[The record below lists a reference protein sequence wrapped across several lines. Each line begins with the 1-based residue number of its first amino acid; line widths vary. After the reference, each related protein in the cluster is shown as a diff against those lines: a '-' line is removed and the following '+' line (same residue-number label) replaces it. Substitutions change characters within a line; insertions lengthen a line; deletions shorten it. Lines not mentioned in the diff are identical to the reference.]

1 MGRHTQTHSLT
12 ALSRLSLPS
21 VDSSF
26 PPSAGYL
33 TLMAIVMNQLNMT
46 LAASRPRLSA
56 NPQWHAQGSQCEGCS
71 SPFSL
76 SASLDFSKLTALTPC
91 SRASMLSGLKES
103 YFPNTCLSFY
113 CFPHGSESVISS
125 CVLYNMPD
133 LASGSAI
140 LKVWTSGAATSHHL
154 HVVRNAHG
162 WGPPRPN
169 KSEPLKSGPASWVLR
184 TAKD

>member
-46 LAASRPRLSA
+46 LAASRPWLSA

-113 CFPHGSESVISS
+113 CFPHGLESVISS

-140 LKVWTSGAATSHHL
+140 LKVWTSGAENLTSPACRQECSWL
-154 HVVRNAHG
+154 
-162 WGPPRPN
+162 
-169 KSEPLKSGPASWVLR
+169 GPAQTKQIR
-184 TAKD
+184 TSEVGPSKLGFKNC